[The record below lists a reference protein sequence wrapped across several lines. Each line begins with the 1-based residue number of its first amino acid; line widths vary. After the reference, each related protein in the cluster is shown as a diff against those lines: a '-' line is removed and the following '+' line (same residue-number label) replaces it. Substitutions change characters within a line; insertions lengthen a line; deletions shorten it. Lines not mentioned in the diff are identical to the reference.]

1 MTTECDFEHERILFA
16 AQSAIMID
24 KLKHMLE
31 LTKKLEEALRA
42 EIREKEQV
50 VNMSLSPP
58 RKRSRL

>member
-1 MTTECDFEHERILFA
+1 MTTEYDFEHERILFA

-24 KLKHMLE
+24 KMKHMLE
-31 LTKKLEEALRA
+31 LTKKLEETLRA